1 MNKLA
6 ELLLEKEV
14 IFSED
19 LENIFGKRK
28 GAKEILSVKPAE
40 ESKPAELAEGVSNV
54 EESKEE

>member
-1 MNKLA
+1 MDGFVRLA

-28 GAKEILSVKPAE
+28 GEKQCEIS
-40 ESKPAELAEGVSNV
+40 
-54 EESKEE
+54 